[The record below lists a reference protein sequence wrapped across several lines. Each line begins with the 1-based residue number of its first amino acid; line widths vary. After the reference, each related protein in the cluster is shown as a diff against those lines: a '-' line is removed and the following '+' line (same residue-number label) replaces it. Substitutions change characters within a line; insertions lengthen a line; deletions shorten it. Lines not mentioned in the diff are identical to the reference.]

1 MLREGAD
8 LATQR
13 FLTDEDIKK
22 IKILKM
28 RNAVKHVDRKRFRDP
43 NDDESK
49 NSSSDDDGEEGEDE
63 GEEMGEDEL
72 SSSMNSEKAQKI
84 MKMMKDPKMV
94 ERMKR
99 Q

>member
-1 MLREGAD
+1 
-8 LATQR
+8 
-13 FLTDEDIKK
+13 
-22 IKILKM
+22 M

-72 SSSMNSEKAQKI
+72 SSSMNSEKAQKNYE
-84 MKMMKDPKMV
+84 DD
-94 ERMKR
+94 ERSQNGR
-99 Q
+99 AYETSIN